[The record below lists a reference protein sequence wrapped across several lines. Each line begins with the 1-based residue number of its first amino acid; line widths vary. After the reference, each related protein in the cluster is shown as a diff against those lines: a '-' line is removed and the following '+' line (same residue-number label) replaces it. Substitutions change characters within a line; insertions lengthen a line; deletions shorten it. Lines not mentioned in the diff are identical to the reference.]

1 MAFDLDT
8 KISLQ
13 ELSSALEQELLN
25 HDVSDKV
32 YQVAIYSCRQE
43 LRYLK
48 GVLDTNASE
57 REKFVTVHNFWGIIK
72 LIVHVTCVKLKIF
85 EIYESVTNLC
95 TLLIA

>member
-1 MAFDLDT
+1 MLAFDLDT

-25 HDVSDKV
+25 HDVANSV

-48 GVLDTNASE
+48 GLLDTNATE
-57 REKFVTVHNFWGIIK
+57 RDKFITVR
-72 LIVHVTCVKLKIF
+72 
-85 EIYESVTNLC
+85 
-95 TLLIA
+95 